1 MRGALLMSAAIALT
15 GFQVTATPIGLK
27 REEFNVTRETIES
40 FLTAS
45 LLDTLFHDDATKLD
59 DIVKRDVME
68 GDETSTL
75 VQRSNLPFLDTIL
88 VFLKNSGLVN
98 TIIELVLLNPELE
111 KISAEATILLLKSGQ
126 VNLADVFIALNKSGL
141 ALQTIEL
148 ALDDPQILP
157 GLLRIGSE
165 LLKQNGIGILQKRSD
180 ALDDNVLDKR
190 ETEDAAR
197 DTTRSLTKRESQLL
211 NDIFAALKDSGLAES
226 VIQNLLTN
234 PELAAPAAHFLSDI
248 LKSHAITLSELLTA
262 LKESN
267 FALELLK
274 QILGDKK
281 VLERFGSLILDRV
294 ANGKIPEELLGLLN

>member
-1 MRGALLMSAAIALT
+1 MRAALLTTVAFALT
-15 GFQVTATPIGLK
+15 GFHVAATPIGLK
-27 REEFNVTRETIES
+27 KDDFNVTRESIES

-45 LLDTLFHDDATKLD
+45 LLDTLFHNDATKLD
-59 DIVKRDVME
+59 GMEKADTGE
-68 GDETSTL
+68 GDVTNKL
-75 VQRSNLPFLDTIL
+75 GQRSDLPLLDTIL

-126 VNLADVFIALNKSGL
+126 VKLTDVFIALNKSGL

-148 ALDDPQILP
+148 AVDDPQILP

-165 LLKQNGIGILQKRSD
+165 LLKQNGIGILQKRSV
-180 ALDDNVLDKR
+180 ALDDEVLDKR
-190 ETEDAAR
+190 EMEETALYS
-197 DTTRSLTKRESQLL
+197 TRSLTKRESQLL

-226 VIQNLLTN
+226 IIQNLLTN

-267 FALELLK
+267 FVLELLK

-281 VLERFGSLILDRV
+281 VLERFGSLILDKV